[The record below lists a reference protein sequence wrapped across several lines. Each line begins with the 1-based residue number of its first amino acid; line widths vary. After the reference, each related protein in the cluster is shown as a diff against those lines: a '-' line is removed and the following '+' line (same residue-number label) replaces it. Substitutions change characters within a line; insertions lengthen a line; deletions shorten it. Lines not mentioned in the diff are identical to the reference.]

1 MHDRSSAAEAVTTKL
16 ERDEVRDA
24 VRSALGRLP
33 DRQRQ
38 AVWLRRHENMSYAEI
53 AAAMGSTVPAVE
65 SLLSRA
71 MAALKAEL
79 SRSEVSR

>member
-1 MHDRSSAAEAVTTKL
+1 
-16 ERDEVRDA
+16 
-24 VRSALGRLP
+24 
-33 DRQRQ
+33 
-38 AVWLRRHENMSYAEI
+38 MSYAEI